1 MIHKHRI
8 GVLRGGPSNEYEVS
22 LGTGA
27 NILSVL
33 RDSLAN
39 KYEVRD
45 IIIDRS
51 GNWHIDGVQTSLS
64 DACSKI
70 DCVWNALHGAYGED
84 GKVQHLLEV
93 LRIPFT
99 GSGSIASA
107 IGMNKILSKKSF
119 VKNEIKT
126 PVWKEIESSDIYSK
140 LDDIV
145 KELFESFLLPAIVK
159 PVSSGSSVGVSIVR
173 GYSELPKAL
182 LDAANHGRTVM
193 IEEYI
198 NGVEATCGVIENFR
212 GEGLYV
218 LPVVEIISD
227 TDFFD
232 YDAKYRGKSKEIVP
246 SGFADHIKDSI
257 HELSKKIHRA
267 LGLRHYSRS
276 DFMIHPK
283 RGVFT
288 LEVNTLPGFTD
299 ESLMPKALR
308 AVGSDSKE
316 FVDHVIRLAL
326 RHY

>member
-8 GVLRGGPSNEYEVS
+8 GVLRGGPSNEHEVS

-33 RDSLAN
+33 RDGLAH

-45 IIIDRS
+45 IMIDRS
-51 GNWHIDGVQTSLS
+51 GNWYIDGVQTSLS

-70 DCVWNALHGAYGED
+70 DCAWNALHGTYGED

-93 LRIPFT
+93 LHIPFT

-107 IGMNKILSKKSF
+107 IGMNKILSKESF
-119 VKNEIKT
+119 VENEIKT
-126 PVWKEIESSDIYSK
+126 PVWKEINSDEINSK
-140 LDDIV
+140 LNDIV
-145 KELFESFLLPAIVK
+145 KELFESFLLPAVVK

-182 LDAANHGRTVM
+182 LNAASHSRTVM

-212 GEGLYV
+212 GEELYA
-218 LPVVEIISD
+218 LPVIEIISD

-232 YDAKYRGKSKEIVP
+232 YDAKYNGKSKEIVP

-283 RGVFT
+283 RGVFAI
-288 LEVNTLPGFTD
+288 EVNTLPGFTD
-299 ESLMPKALR
+299 ESLMPKALH

-316 FVDHVIRLAL
+316 FVDHVIGLVL
-326 RHY
+326 RR